1 VLLQAFLIL
10 LASTMA
16 GAAAAEKAA
25 KRRLSMSGRSDEV
38 FEEKIDAVDYQIQQ
52 RSMEKMLGAHSQ
64 MIQGLEKK
72 EKNVVYVTPYGYSDR
87 SIFEWEY
94 KVLGDTPHF
103 QEAIQSGLITNI
115 DDAQVNKVVI
125 TVFQTSKMRGFISS
139 LHNACAAEGLSLNV
153 AGGQAVGVKN
163 VKRVPRLMFETIA
176 HEFDK
181 HGMEYELLK
190 SRLPNSFGNPNFE
203 HAYEVMGQ
211 KYVVMKG
218 ELTSINMESELKHM
232 LIQVPTQIVVEG
244 MEQEPWDLQELFE
257 KSKEVIDKVEGY
269 PWILCIEQCSEP
281 VEPLQT
287 DPRAAKL
294 MGDPSVG
301 AASASTEDQP
311 MPAGKGNAQKG
322 GKGKGKGK
330 GGKKGFGGGHSSG
343 FGNRNGKKGCKG
355 PMAGKSSKKS
365 GKYAYNWWDH

>member
-1 VLLQAFLIL
+1 
-10 LASTMA
+10 MA

-72 EKNVVYVTPYGYSDR
+72 EKNVVYVTPYGYSDG

-153 AGGQAVGVKN
+153 SGGQAVGAKN

-176 HEFDK
+176 HELDK
-181 HGMEYELLK
+181 HSIEYELLK

-211 KYVVMKG
+211 KYVIMKG
-218 ELTSINMESELKHM
+218 ELTPINMDSELKHM
-232 LIQVPTQIVVEG
+232 LIQMPAQIVVEG

-257 KSKEVIDKVEGY
+257 RSKEVIDKVE
-269 PWILCIEQCSEP
+269 
-281 VEPLQT
+281 
-287 DPRAAKL
+287 
-294 MGDPSVG
+294 
-301 AASASTEDQP
+301 
-311 MPAGKGNAQKG
+311 
-322 GKGKGKGK
+322 
-330 GGKKGFGGGHSSG
+330 
-343 FGNRNGKKGCKG
+343 
-355 PMAGKSSKKS
+355 
-365 GKYAYNWWDH
+365 